1 MIVTYYNSFIV
12 SQLDDNISKGPNVW
26 YEVIMVNIYFLKI
39 FEKEQYQSIENEKMI
54 DYRIQYIVNLIF
66 EGDIGI

>member
-1 MIVTYYNSFIV
+1 MDSSIHEIKFLNKYKKILNGMIVTYYNSFIV

-39 FEKEQYQSIENEKMI
+39 FEKE
-54 DYRIQYIVNLIF
+54 
-66 EGDIGI
+66 